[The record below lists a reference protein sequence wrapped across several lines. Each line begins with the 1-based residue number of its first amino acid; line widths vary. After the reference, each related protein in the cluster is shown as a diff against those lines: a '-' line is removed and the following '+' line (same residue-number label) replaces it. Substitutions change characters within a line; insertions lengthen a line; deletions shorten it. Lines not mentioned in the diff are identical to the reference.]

1 MLQRTVRARVPARR
15 GSLRHRETWVK
26 WAALAILV
34 PGALVVLS
42 PFAWMVS
49 VSFEHLHQLIT
60 FPPVLVPSPFT
71 FSPWAEGFTSM
82 PFLQYFVNSLFVAL
96 MSVAGGCLSTSLAGY
111 AFARLRFPRK
121 NLIFVGVLSMMMIP
135 SWVTLIPQF
144 ILFKDLDWINTF
156 YPLWVPQ
163 WFGVGAFFIFLF
175 RQFFLTIPEDIFE
188 AARLDGCGYLASYGR
203 VLVPLSLPAFA
214 SSAILMFLAQWQDFV
229 GPLIYINGYSKYT
242 LPLALANMQATL
254 GASPWNQI
262 MAMAVLA
269 SLPPIVLFFVAQR
282 YIITGIVVTQK

>member
-1 MLQRTVRARVPARR
+1 MLQRGLSAVMPTGRR
-15 GSLRHRETWVK
+15 PLRRREGWVK
-26 WAALAILV
+26 LLALVILV
-34 PGALVVLS
+34 PGALAVLA

-60 FPPVLVPSPFT
+60 FPPVLIPHPFT
-71 FSPWAEGFTSM
+71 FAPWVQGFTSM
-82 PFLQYFVNSLFVAL
+82 PFLQYFANSLFVAL

-111 AFARLRFPRK
+111 AFARLRFPHK
-121 NLIFVGVLSMMMIP
+121 NLVFFCVLSMMMIP

-144 ILFKDLDWINTF
+144 VLFKDLGWINTF

-188 AARLDGCGYLASYGR
+188 AARLDGCGYLTSYTR
-203 VLVPLSLPAFA
+203 ILVPLSLPAFA

-269 SLPPIVLFFVAQR
+269 SIPPIVLFFVAQR